1 MRSRLPD
8 FRRVRRRRATTQP
21 RRRPPRQQSPASSPE
36 PGYGHQA
43 GRDCSPRGL
52 PVSLAQAPGHQ
63 RARLGS
69 AAARRGLR
77 SSSARRLCVGPPR
90 GLWPPEHPISCE
102 LCHPEHPL
110 SYEPSGLQTAELSI
124 AVGLANCSRWADAQ
138 LHRGWP
144 YTSREGWPFTRQ
156 SDPDHEVERVCQ
168 DQSMSIHPEAAGHHW
183 PITLSDP
190 SNDARRHEGEHR
202 SLLEVRPIY
211 WQSCLGLVVPGAG
224 RVPPK
229 RTGRLPVSSTRKS

>member
-1 MRSRLPD
+1 MPLRIWLKTSIRPRLPD
-8 FRRVRRRRATTQP
+8 
-21 RRRPPRQQSPASSPE
+21 
-36 PGYGHQA
+36 
-43 GRDCSPRGL
+43 
-52 PVSLAQAPGHQ
+52 
-63 RARLGS
+63 
-69 AAARRGLR
+69 
-77 SSSARRLCVGPPR
+77 
-90 GLWPPEHPISCE
+90 
-102 LCHPEHPL
+102 CHPEHPL

-224 RVPPK
+224 RVPQK
-229 RTGRLPVSSTRKS
+229 RAGRLPASTRCAPLLRPGFRSPDLSSRSGAR